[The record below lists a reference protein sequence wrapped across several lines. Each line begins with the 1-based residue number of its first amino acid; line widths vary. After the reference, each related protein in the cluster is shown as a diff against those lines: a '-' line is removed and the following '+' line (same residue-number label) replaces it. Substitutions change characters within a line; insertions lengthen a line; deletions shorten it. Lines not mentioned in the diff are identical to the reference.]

1 MRSPEAAAAGGR
13 SRGIR
18 GVMKLRLPENIF
30 QSIPDEIPE
39 EVCEAI
45 VRTDTI
51 VIERIVSHGQA
62 SHEGFWYDQEKSEWV
77 MVLQGRAGLLFEGWE
92 EPVVLQTGDWINIP
106 AHAKHRV
113 EWTDP
118 NEKTIWL
125 AVYY

>member
-1 MRSPEAAAAGGR
+1 
-13 SRGIR
+13 
-18 GVMKLRLPENIF
+18 MKLRLPENIF